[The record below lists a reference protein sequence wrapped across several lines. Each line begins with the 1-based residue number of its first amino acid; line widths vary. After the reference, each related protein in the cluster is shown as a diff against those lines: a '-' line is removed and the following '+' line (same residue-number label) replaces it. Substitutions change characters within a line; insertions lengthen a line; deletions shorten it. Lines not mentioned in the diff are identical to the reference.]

1 MIQED
6 KGLKK
11 TLSAMKEPAV
21 KKMKM
26 ECLDTADSIKA
37 LYASS
42 SKSSAAAADA
52 AHPSPREEEGESDE
66 GESEG
71 DEEED
76 SDDSDGVG
84 AAQLQAELLEV
95 VSLIQ
100 SNDESEEA
108 IGELRF
114 FARSRLGPQA
124 DNLHA
129 SWGASTVDE
138 VPADRLRHLCWLLL
152 QH

>member
-1 MIQED
+1 MFDLNAAII
-6 KGLKK
+6 GK
-11 TLSAMKEPAV
+11 TLPGLTPEDEAR
-21 KKMKM
+21 
-26 ECLDTADSIKA
+26 DSGTDA
-37 LYASS
+37 GGATSS

-138 VPADRLRHLCWLLL
+138 VPADRLRHLCWVLL